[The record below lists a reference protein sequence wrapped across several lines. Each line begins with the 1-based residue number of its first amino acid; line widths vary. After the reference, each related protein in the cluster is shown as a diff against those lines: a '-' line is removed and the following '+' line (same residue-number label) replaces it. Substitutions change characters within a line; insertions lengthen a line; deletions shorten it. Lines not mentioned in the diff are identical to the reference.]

1 MFSKRSIPLFL
12 LALLSGCS
20 LRLNDNVT
28 KQTTNVSTGGCLS
41 KAGDVLDHYEGV
53 AGGHY
58 LRAPLRV
65 FRPAFGDAVEAVVYL
80 AQGVADAP
88 LTPPRFYLDHLLAGR
103 DLLPLDYVSR
113 LEAFATLPIFSEL

>member
-88 LTPPRFYLDHLLAGR
+88 LIPPRFYLDHLLAGR